1 VGEWWTVSA
10 AGERSATKED
20 PVRVLVQ
27 RVDEASV
34 SVEGRTVGAI
44 GRGFLALVGVAH
56 GDTHET
62 ATKLAA
68 KTARLRVFADEAGLM
83 NRGLAD
89 VGGEV
94 LAVSQ
99 FTLYADTRRGN
110 RPGFTDAA
118 PPEQGDELYS
128 AYVRALRAEGVR
140 VETGAFG
147 AHMRVS
153 LVNDGPV
160 TILLEA

>member
-1 VGEWWTVSA
+1 M
-10 AGERSATKED
+10 
-20 PVRVLVQ
+20 RVLVQ
-27 RVDEASV
+27 RVEKAAV
-34 SVEGRTVGAI
+34 SVDGEVVGAI
-44 GRGFLALVGVAH
+44 GAGFLVLVGVAPD
-56 GDTHET
+56 DTRET
-62 ATKLAA
+62 AAKLAA
-68 KTARLRVFADEAGLM
+68 KTARLRVFDDVDGLM
-83 NRGLAD
+83 NLSLAD

-110 RPGFTDAA
+110 RPSFTDAA
-118 PPEQGDELYS
+118 PPTQGEELYL
-128 AYVRALRAEGVR
+128 AYVEELRAEGVR
-140 VETGAFG
+140 VATGAFG

>member
-1 VGEWWTVSA
+1 
-10 AGERSATKED
+10 
-20 PVRVLVQ
+20 VRVLVQ

-34 SVEGRTVGAI
+34 VAGGRKLGAI
-44 GRGFLALVGVAH
+44 GKGFLVLVGVTH
-56 GDTHET
+56 GDTRET
-62 ATKLAA
+62 AVKLAA
-68 KTARLRVFADEAGLM
+68 KTSGLRVFGDEAGLM
-83 NRGLAD
+83 NLSLAD

-110 RPGFTDAA
+110 RPSFIDAA
-118 PPEQGDELYS
+118 PPEQGEELYL
-128 AYVRALRAEGVR
+128 AYVEALRAEGVR
-140 VETGAFG
+140 VATGAFG

>member
-1 VGEWWTVSA
+1 
-10 AGERSATKED
+10 
-20 PVRVLVQ
+20 
-27 RVDEASV
+27 
-34 SVEGRTVGAI
+34 
-44 GRGFLALVGVAH
+44 
-56 GDTHET
+56 
-62 ATKLAA
+62 
-68 KTARLRVFADEAGLM
+68 M
-83 NRGLAD
+83 NLSLAD

-110 RPGFTDAA
+110 RPSFTDAA
-118 PPEQGDELYS
+118 PPAQGEELYL
-128 AYVRALRAEGVR
+128 AYVEELRAEGVR
-140 VETGAFG
+140 VATGAFG

>member
-1 VGEWWTVSA
+1 MAEPEG
-10 AGERSATKED
+10 RSV
-20 PVRVLVQ
+20 VRVLVQ
-27 RVDEASV
+27 RVAEAAV
-34 SVEGRTVGAI
+34 AADGEIVGAI
-44 GRGFLALVGVAH
+44 GEGFLALIGVAAA
-56 GDTHET
+56 DTRET
-62 ATKLAA
+62 ARKLAA

-83 NRGLAD
+83 NRSLAD

-110 RPGFTDAA
+110 RPSFTDAA
-118 PPEQGDELYS
+118 PPEHAHEIYR
-128 AYVRALRAEGVR
+128 AYVEALRAEGVR
-140 VETGAFG
+140 VATGAFG

-160 TILLEA
+160 TVLLEM

>member
-1 VGEWWTVSA
+1 
-10 AGERSATKED
+10 
-20 PVRVLVQ
+20 VRVLVQ
-27 RVDEASV
+27 RVEEAAASV
-34 SVEGRTVGAI
+34 DGVVVGAI
-44 GRGFLALVGVAH
+44 GAGLLALIGIAPA
-56 GDTHET
+56 DTRET
-62 ATKLAA
+62 ARKLAA
-68 KTARLRVFADEAGLM
+68 RTARLRVFDDEAGLM
-83 NRGLAD
+83 NVSLAD

-110 RPGFTDAA
+110 RPSFTDAA
-118 PPEQGDELYS
+118 PPEQGEELYL
-128 AYVRALRAEGVR
+128 AYAEALRAEGVR
-140 VETGAFG
+140 VATGAFG